1 MSDDAAARRPRPPRR
16 FTVLLPVVRPPQLL
30 PFAVRSVLAQ
40 TEPDFELCII
50 GDGAPPETIA
60 AARRFAAQDP
70 RVQVFAFPKGA
81 RHGEA
86 HRAAVLQGSQ
96 AWAVAHIGDDDL
108 WLPDHLARLGPLLDR
123 ADLGTVPGF
132 SIRPD
137 LRLKPEPF
145 GDLALPMFRQAMLDR
160 RWNFFGPTEAAYRL
174 AAYRS
179 LPEGWAPGPE
189 GVWSDLNMWRKFLCH
204 PGLRFA
210 SGTGISTLKF
220 PAKFW
225 ADGTLEDRQRINAA
239 VWDQIQRPE
248 VLDDLRQ
255 AAALLRVQ
263 SIKARQ
269 WPALLRADPVRY
281 LPLAGRWLFGPRPR
295 GPWRVPDAAPP
306 DAERR
311 RAGG

>member
-1 MSDDAAARRPRPPRR
+1 MSDDAAARRLRPPRR
-16 FTVLLPVVRPPQLL
+16 FTVLLPVLRPPQLL
-30 PFAVRSVLAQ
+30 PFAIRSVLAQ
-40 TEPDFELCII
+40 TEPDFELCIVC
-50 GDGAPPETIA
+50 DGAPPETA
-60 AARRFAAQDP
+60 EVARQFAAEDS

-86 HRAAVLQGSQ
+86 HRAAVLEGAQSF
-96 AWAVAHIGDDDL
+96 AVAHIGDDDL
-108 WLPDHLARLGPLLDR
+108 WLPDHLARLGRLLDR
-123 ADLGTVPGF
+123 ADLVSVPGF
-132 SIRPD
+132 SIGPD
-137 LRLKPEPF
+137 LRLKPGPF

-189 GVWSDLNMWRKFLCH
+189 GLWSDLNMWRKFLAH

-225 ADGTLEDRQRINAA
+225 TDATLEDRRQANAA
-239 VWDQIQRPE
+239 VWHRIQRPQ
-248 VLDDLRQ
+248 VLDDLRRE
-255 AAALLRVQ
+255 ADRLLLW

-269 WPALLRADPVRY
+269 WPALLRADPARY
-281 LPLAGRWLFGPRPR
+281 LPLAGRRLLGPRPR
-295 GPWRVPDAAPP
+295 GRWQFP
-306 DAERR
+306 E
-311 RAGG
+311 